1 MNYSTNASKVG
12 VYGHFRVFKK
22 DYDDASVKSTMIH
35 AGVNHRPRDN
45 PVHVANKICRL
56 MVHTSEESPNTL
68 IYFSAIFPNFGR
80 SFNSM
85 INYGNNEVFNFC
97 LDNQKMKFIQYSNF
111 AVNHNLNYDYF
122 WKDKIHKT
130 HTSNISLRQLTTR
143 LYFKYKGKVR
153 RVLFCLFVCFYIIL

>member
-12 VYGHFRVFKK
+12 VYEHFRVFKK

-45 PVHVANKICRL
+45 PMHVANKICRL
-56 MVHTSEESPNTL
+56 MVHTSKESPNTL
-68 IYFSAIFPNFGR
+68 IYFLAILPNFGR

-97 LDNQKMKFIQYSNF
+97 LGNQKMEFIQHSNF
-111 AVNHNLNYDYF
+111 AVNHNLNYDF

-130 HTSNISLRQLTTR
+130 HTSNISSWQLTTR
-143 LYFKYKGKVR
+143 LYFTG
-153 RVLFCLFVCFYIIL
+153 